1 MTRRSFAFV
10 LASMLAVL
18 GVTFIAVAQPAAPTV
33 TAKPTAAPSAAPRA
47 GGSAAP
53 SARASSSALASASAA
68 PSSAPSGSASAAP
81 LDEPPMLDPHGGNPH
96 AMDPHGGGR
105 PQAPAKSGEFTPP
118 EDESREDLELA
129 PGTIILTVV
138 DKDGYPVPD
147 LPVTMRHDHASI
159 AKGDTHDTRSDKT
172 DAKGEIRY
180 DDLLY
185 GAAETYWI
193 RASVGEAIFA
203 LRPLQLSQKA
213 GGRALL
219 HVYDATEEREL
230 LAIELQS
237 QIRTSLR
244 EDVIVVEQEY
254 RISNGDPVAWLA
266 DVEIPLP
273 EGWKAFTSP
282 TDSMGA
288 PIRIYRSEKGA
299 VLRGTVP
306 PGLTGVSFG
315 YHIPL
320 AGDEKQS
327 FEVQPFPSTSAVQI
341 LSEASRKMTLVADE
355 FAPAVFNKSS
365 GVTILVTQR
374 IVKKNEPMLPS
385 FKVTLGG
392 LPTRGPGGYIAL
404 GLAIV
409 ALAVAGAYRWSR
421 KGRTDLEPDTLKDLV
436 EARDTL
442 IEEITALEIAHKKG
456 VVGPKTYER
465 SRGLLLDALARIV
478 SRIEASGAPALT
490 R

>member
-1 MTRRSFAFV
+1 MTRRSFGFV
-10 LASMLAVL
+10 LAAILTTL
-18 GVTFIAVAQPAAPTV
+18 GVTFLAVAQPAQPTV
-33 TAKPTAAPSAAPRA
+33 TAKPTTAPSAAPKA
-47 GGSAAP
+47 SGSAAA
-53 SARASSSALASASAA
+53 SARASAAASASAA
-68 PSSAPSGSASAAP
+68 PSASPSAGP
-81 LDEPPMLDPHGGNPH
+81 LVEPPPLDPHGGDPH
-96 AMDPHGGGR
+96 GMNPHGGGAR
-105 PQAPAKSGEFTPP
+105 PPASPSGEFTPP
-118 EDESREDLELA
+118 EDESREDPEL
-129 PGTIILTVV
+129 PVGTIVLTVV
-138 DKDGYPVPD
+138 DKDGFPVAG
-147 LPVTMRHDHASI
+147 LPITMRHDHASI
-159 AKGDTHDTRSDKT
+159 AKGDTHDTRSDTT

-180 DDLLY
+180 DDLLV
-185 GAAETYWI
+185 GGAETYWI

-230 LAIELQS
+230 LAIELQT
-237 QIRTSLR
+237 QVRTSLR

-254 RISNGDPVAWLA
+254 RIANRDPVAWLA
-266 DVEIPLP
+266 DVEVPLP
-273 EGWKAFTSP
+273 EGWKAFSAP
-282 TDSMGA
+282 NDSMGA
-288 PIRIYRSEKGA
+288 PIRVYRSEKGA

-306 PGLTGVSFG
+306 PGITGVAFG

-320 AGDEKQS
+320 AGNATQS
-327 FEVQPFPSTSAVQI
+327 FEIEPFPSTSAVQ
-341 LSEASRKMTLVADE
+341 LLAEASRKMTLVADE

-374 IVKKNEPMLPS
+374 IVKQGEPQLPR

-392 LPTRGPGGYIAL
+392 LPTRGAGGYVAL

-478 SRIEASGAPALT
+478 TRIEASGAPALT